1 MASENTFVAAMP
13 IQACIDEFTARN
25 QMPTA
30 RRFGMWVEVTAI
42 TAGEEYVIICR
53 LVFGKGQIRRV
64 ADVEAR
70 LVKLSAE
77 TTQVTTRV
85 INFNWTA
92 GAVFGVLGTVG
103 ALLVLAATRNTSGA
117 LCLFA
122 GFAALALFG
131 VVLAATQYRDARRL
145 PAAIRDWLT
154 AAPELPA
161 S

>member
-1 MASENTFVAAMP
+1 MAVENPFVAALP
-13 IQACIDEFTARN
+13 IRACIDEFTARN

-30 RRFGMWVEVTAI
+30 RRFGMWVEVTAVI
-42 TAGEEYVIICR
+42 PGEEYVIVCR

-70 LVKLSAE
+70 LVRLSAD
-77 TTQVTTRV
+77 TTLVTTRV
-85 INFNWTA
+85 VNFNWTA

-103 ALLVLAATRNTSGA
+103 ALLVLAGTQNMSGV

-122 GFAALALFG
+122 GFAGMALFG
-131 VVLAATQYRDARRL
+131 VVLAATQYRDAQRL

-154 AAPELPA
+154 AGPDVPF